1 MQQEEQV
8 AQIEEIEK
16 PLEEK
21 QLSEEELKEKKKRR
35 DLKIEMA
42 LFFILGVLIGI
53 TIKTEAVKNVTIGFN
68 DYQLKNGKQAYNID
82 QIKADLDKEM
92 QNAQAA
98 QQNAQEGGSIQAGQP
113 DSSQPAV
120 SQPSSV
126 QPQ

>member
-21 QLSEEELKEKKKRR
+21 QLSDEELKEKKKRR

-42 LFFILGVLIGI
+42 LFFILGILIGV

-68 DYQLKNGKQAYNID
+68 DYQLKNGKQAYNLD
-82 QIKADLDKEM
+82 QMKADLDKQM
-92 QNAQAA
+92 QDAQAAQAA
-98 QQNAQEGGSIQAGQP
+98 QQNSQGGAAAGGAQPE
-113 DSSQPAV
+113 
-120 SQPSSV
+120 
-126 QPQ
+126 